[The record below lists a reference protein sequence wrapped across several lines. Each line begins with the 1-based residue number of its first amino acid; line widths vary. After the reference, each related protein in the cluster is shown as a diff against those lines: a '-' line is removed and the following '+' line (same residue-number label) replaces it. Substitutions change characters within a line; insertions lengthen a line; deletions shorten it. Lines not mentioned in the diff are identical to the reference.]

1 VPGSSISSSER
12 RLTPNFAR
20 VRDARV
26 RYARVRTGRRRR
38 AWKLIA
44 RGALLLGIAALP
56 VAFSAWIDPARLVAP
71 RATERDI
78 ARVLAAGSNVTNYA
92 NYDDRAIEKA
102 TAPLRARPEV
112 LVLGSS
118 RMQML
123 HGCAG
128 GRVGGCVNSMRGAFI
143 NGAMQGA
150 TLDDMVGVYG
160 LYDSAGRRPNRV
172 LLGVDP
178 WTESVT
184 SDGWRSLA
192 AERAMVLRRAGIP
205 ASPRRDLAAL
215 WMRSVRTVATPEYFR
230 LAMYSFRRYGSAGLA
245 WQPTKQAQNAEK
257 TKLPDGSVVWPPFPE
272 DNAERAATRF
282 AATELARDARFHDFK
297 RRPAG
302 RDDALERFMR
312 YLGSEGVVVT
322 AVLVPFPAVVYDAS
336 ARMSGDSLAAEE
348 RRVRTIATRAGARV
362 VGSYDPRR
370 AGVVTREFFDE
381 DHLRPDAL
389 ARIVAR

>member
-1 VPGSSISSSER
+1 M
-12 RLTPNFAR
+12 
-20 VRDARV
+20 RDARV

-102 TAPLRARPEV
+102 MAPLRARPEV

-118 RMQML
+118 RMQVMR
-123 HGCAG
+123 GCAG
-128 GRVGGCVNSMRGAFI
+128 AQVGGCATTFV

-150 TLDDMVGVYG
+150 TLDDIAGVYG
-160 LYDSAGRRPNRV
+160 LYDAAGRRPNRV

-178 WTESVT
+178 WTESAT
-184 SDGWRSLA
+184 GDGWRSLA

-205 ASPRRDLAAL
+205 ASPLRDLAAL

-230 LAMYSFRRYGSAGLA
+230 LALYSFRRYGASGLA

-257 TKLPDGSVVWPPFPE
+257 MKLPDGSVVWTALRE
-272 DNAERAATRF
+272 DNAERAARAF
-282 AATELARDARFHDFK
+282 AATELARDPRFHDFK
-297 RRPAG
+297 RRPPG

-312 YLGSEGVVVT
+312 YLQSEGVSTTV
-322 AVLVPFPAVVYDAS
+322 VLVPFPAVVYDAS
-336 ARMSGDSLAAEE
+336 RRMSGDSLAAEE
-348 RRVRTIATRAGARV
+348 RRVRTLAARAGARV

-381 DHLRPDAL
+381 DHLRPEAL
-389 ARIVAR
+389 ARLIQH